1 MIQKAFRSIIS
12 ISKWS
17 LIALSIFP
25 ISTAHA
31 DSNPII
37 TEPTD
42 FWFSY
47 NEPAHFVARTYQSFG
62 YESDPQ
68 IWLYNS
74 DTGEEIASNDDYY
87 GLQSNIE
94 LDIPAGNYRLR
105 VATCC
110 GNPDG
115 WNSGW
120 GWNVQY
126 ELSFNGNP
134 VNTTTTTEVTTSL
147 PPEVSTTTTQPELP
161 TTTSSTTTETP
172 TTWVPTTTSTE
183 PTTTSSTTVPQT
195 TVPVTEVPTTEATTT
210 TELPTTSTSVL
221 ETTSTTVAVTVAPST
236 MPTTTQ
242 PVGTVEVPQTSLT
255 PTTSLSPFFPTP
267 LTTLPNTTTTSLAP
281 TTTVTT
287 SIPDTEPPTTTTEPP
302 SVVIPDN
309 PTAEE
314 VNQLADELASSIT
327 ELSDEEITKL
337 VESIDVSSLTEESIS
352 AVFSEEVLNE
362 LSDDQVTELIDAIA
376 PSALSDEQA
385 IALSEALTN
394 APDNVKQEFEQQVD
408 VFGGKFD
415 TYVPTGSAVSVGAR
429 RVLVAAAAASFA
441 MPTPTPSSRKGK

>member
-1 MIQKAFRSIIS
+1 MIKKAFRSIIS
-12 ISKWS
+12 ISRWS

-47 NEPAHFVARTYQSFG
+47 SEPTRFLAQTYQSVG

-68 IWLYNS
+68 LWLYNS
-74 DTGEEIASNDDYY
+74 DTGEEIASNDDYI
-87 GLQSNIE
+87 GLQSKID

-105 VATCC
+105 AATCC
-110 GNPDG
+110 GNPNG

-120 GWNVQY
+120 GWNIQY

-134 VNTTTTTEVTTSL
+134 VSTTTTTEVTTSL

-172 TTWVPTTTSTE
+172 TTTWVPTTTSTE
-183 PTTTSSTTVPQT
+183 PPTTTTTIAPT
-195 TVPVTEVPTTEATTT
+195 TSVPVTEVPPTEAPTT
-210 TELPTTSTSVL
+210 TEI
-221 ETTSTTVAVTVAPST
+221 TSTTLADSVAPST
-236 MPTTTQ
+236 TPTTSQSVT
-242 PVGTVEVPQTSLT
+242 TVEVPQTSLI
-255 PTTSLSPFFPTP
+255 PTTTLSPFFPTP
-267 LTTLPNTTTTSLAP
+267 LTTSSTSAPPTATSVP
-281 TTTVTT
+281 TTTPTITT
-287 SIPDTEPPTTTTEPP
+287 EPTEPPTTNTSPPVETATE
-302 SVVIPDN
+302 VIDN
-309 PTAEE
+309 LDALPAEE
-314 VNQLADELASSIT
+314 LVSAIT
-327 ELSDEEITKL
+327 ELSDEELTNL

-362 LSDDQVTELIDAIA
+362 LSDDQVTELIDAIV
-376 PSALSDEQA
+376 PSDLSDDQA
-385 IALSEALTN
+385 LALSESLTN
-394 APDNVKQEFEQQVD
+394 APDNVKEEFEQQID
-408 VFGGKFD
+408 VFGGQFD

-429 RVLVAAAAASFA
+429 RVLVAAAAATFA
-441 MPTPTPSSRKGK
+441 MPSATPSSRKGK